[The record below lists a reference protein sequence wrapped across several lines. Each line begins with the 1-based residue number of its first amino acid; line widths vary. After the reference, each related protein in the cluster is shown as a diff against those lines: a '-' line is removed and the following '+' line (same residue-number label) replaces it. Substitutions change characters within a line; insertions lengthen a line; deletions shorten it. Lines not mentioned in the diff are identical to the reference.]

1 MFDPLLHQPL
11 RTTIVSAIAAHE
23 DGMSFKEL
31 QNITEATQGNL
42 ASHLKTLE
50 DGGYIEYEKFFEGR
64 RPKTIYKLTKQ
75 GRADFGE
82 YIDHLTNFI
91 TTNQREQI
99 NE

>member
-11 RTTIVSAIAAHE
+11 RTTVVSAIAANE

-31 QNITEATQGNL
+31 QQITDATQGNL

-50 DGGYIEYEKFFEGR
+50 DAGYIEYEKFFEGR
-64 RPKTIYKLTKQ
+64 RPKTIYKLTRQ
-75 GRADFGE
+75 GKDAFNE
-82 YIDHLTNFI
+82 YINHLANFI
-91 TTNQREQI
+91 TTSQGGHI